1 MIGLQKQQLAK
12 HERNNGEQVKEE
24 EEVEQE
30 AGENE
35 IQREKSQR
43 NYLE

>member
-12 HERNNGEQVKEE
+12 HERSNGEQVEE
-24 EEVEQE
+24 EEEERE

-35 IQREKSQR
+35 KQREKSQR

>member
-12 HERNNGEQVKEE
+12 HERNNGEQVEKEE
-24 EEVEQE
+24 EEQE
-30 AGENE
+30 AGESE
-35 IQREKSQR
+35 KQREKSQR